1 MTESTPQL
9 ELDLG
14 MLTVEQQERVDSFK
28 RQQVRN
34 ADRVTTNNKRVE
46 ELLLSGGFQL
56 GIDFVNDFKCE
67 TVTETRSFG
76 YGENRFEAEVTSTN
90 VTGGCSLITDYFDSR
105 ENKMVVRTKHRLSCT
120 GDKLECSTI
129 TSQYRAYKPATLL
142 KKLEE
147 YNSDQKD
154 RFASANKTKT
164 ILNYTIDKYKKLFPN
179 ATVEEGTDYRKR
191 GRGYDY
197 IEFPIVYVK
206 FESGSWLSFRIG
218 HEVDRE
224 YTHKKFNRA
233 TSEMTSMAVL
243 EMFNNQE
250 AIK

>member
-1 MTESTPQL
+1 MLNQVKQL
-9 ELDLG
+9 ELDFG
-14 MLTVEQQERVDSFK
+14 MLTVAQQDRVDRFISSSK
-28 RQQVRN
+28 TDATRRTESIRRIQ
-34 ADRVTTNNKRVE
+34 
-46 ELLLSGGFQL
+46 ELLLSGGFQE

-67 TVTETRSFG
+67 KVTETRSFG
-76 YGENRFEAEVTSTN
+76 YGDDEFEAEVTYIQAL
-90 VTGGCSLITDYFDSR
+90 GRCSLITDYFDSQKN
-105 ENKMVVRTKHRLSCT
+105 EMVIRKCSVSVE

-129 TSQYRAYKPATLL
+129 TLQYRAYKPATLL

-147 YNSDQKD
+147 YNVEQKD
-154 RFASANKTKT
+154 KFAYANKTKA

-179 ATVEEGTDYRKR
+179 ATVEEGKDYYK
-191 GRGYDY
+191 GRNYNY
-197 IEFPIVYVK
+197 TEFPIVYVK
-206 FESGSWLSFRIG
+206 FKSGSWLSFRLG
-218 HEVDRE
+218 HEVDKE

>member
-1 MTESTPQL
+1 MTESTLQL

-14 MLTVEQQERVDSFK
+14 LLTVEQQERVDSFK

-34 ADRVTTNNKRVE
+34 TGKVTANNAHVE
-46 ELLLSGGFQL
+46 ELLILGGFQP

-67 TVTETRSFG
+67 TVTQTRSFG
-76 YGENRFEAEVTSTN
+76 YGENSFEAEVTFTSA
-90 VTGGCSLITDYFDSR
+90 TGGCSLITDYFDSR
-105 ENKMVVRTKHRLSCT
+105 KNEMVIRKAYLNCE
-120 GDKLECSTI
+120 GDKLECSSI

-142 KKLEE
+142 KKLGE
-147 YNSDQKD
+147 YNAEQKD
-154 RFASANKTKT
+154 KFASANKTKT
-164 ILNYTIDKYKKLFPN
+164 ILKYTIEKYKKLFPN
-179 ATVEEGTDYRKR
+179 ATVEEGTDYRRR

-197 IEFPIVYVK
+197 IDFPIVYVK
-206 FESGSWLSFRIG
+206 FESGSWLSFRLG
-218 HEVDRE
+218 HEVDKE
-224 YTHKKFNRA
+224 YTHKKFNRV

>member
-1 MTESTPQL
+1 MKESTLQL

-14 MLTVEQQERVDSFK
+14 MLTVEQQGRVDSFK
-28 RQQVRN
+28 REQERN
-34 ADRVTTNNKRVE
+34 VIRRTSIVKHE
-46 ELLLSGGFQL
+46 EALLLLGGFQL

-67 TVTETRSFG
+67 IVTQTRSFG
-76 YGENRFEAEVTSTN
+76 YGEDSFEAEVTFTN
-90 VTGGCSLITDYFDSR
+90 TTGGCSLITDRFNSR
-105 ENKMVVRTKHRLSCT
+105 ENRMEVRKISVSCE
-120 GDKLECSTI
+120 GGKLECTTI

-154 RFASANKTKT
+154 KFASANKTKT
-164 ILNYTIDKYKKLFPN
+164 VLNYTIEKYKKLFPN
-179 ATVEEGTDYRKR
+179 ATVEEGIDYRKR
-191 GRGYDY
+191 GRGNNY
-197 IEFPIVYVK
+197 IDFPIVYVK
-206 FESGSWLSFRIG
+206 FESGSWLSFRLG
-218 HEVDRE
+218 HEIDRE

-250 AIK
+250 YIK

>member
-1 MTESTPQL
+1 MKESTLQL

-14 MLTVEQQERVDSFK
+14 MLTVEQQGRVDSFK
-28 RQQVRN
+28 REQERN
-34 ADRVTTNNKRVE
+34 VIRRTSIVKHE
-46 ELLLSGGFQL
+46 ETLLLQGGFQL

-67 TVTETRSFG
+67 IVTQTRSFG
-76 YGENRFEAEVTSTN
+76 YGEDSFEAEVTFTN
-90 VTGGCSLITDYFDSR
+90 TTGGCSLITDRFNSR
-105 ENKMVVRTKHRLSCT
+105 ENRMEIRKTSLRCT
-120 GDKLECSTI
+120 GDKLECFTI

-154 RFASANKTKT
+154 KFASANKTKT

-179 ATVEEGTDYRKR
+179 ATVEEGMDYRKR
-191 GRGYDY
+191 GRGNDY
-197 IEFPIVYVK
+197 IDFPIVYVK
-206 FESGSWLSFRIG
+206 FESGSWLSFRLG
-218 HEVDRE
+218 HEIDRE

-250 AIK
+250 YIK

>member
-1 MTESTPQL
+1 MTEATPQL

-34 ADRVTTNNKRVE
+34 ADRVTANNTRE
-46 ELLLSGGFQL
+46 EALLLLGGFQL

-67 TVTETRSFG
+67 TVTQTRSFG
-76 YGENRFEAEVTSTN
+76 YGEDSFEAEVTFTN
-90 VTGGCSLITDYFDSR
+90 TTGGCSLITDYFDSR
-105 ENKMVVRTKHRLSCT
+105 ENKMVIRKNSVSCE

-147 YNSDQKD
+147 YNAEQKD
-154 RFASANKTKT
+154 KFASANKTKT
-164 ILNYTIDKYKKLFPN
+164 ILNYTIEKYKKLFPN

-191 GRGYDY
+191 GRGHDY
-197 IEFPIVYVK
+197 IDFPIVYVK
-206 FESGSWLSFRIG
+206 FESGSWLSFRLG
-218 HEVDRE
+218 HEIDRE

-250 AIK
+250 VKK